1 VHRTKSFKLADLPEN
16 LIRFQSV
23 PQNASFQDLGCCC
36 LSLPDYLIRNRN
48 GPPIFVTIAFG
59 DDGIEITDQ
68 AGEFQRIAFQ
78 WLKILE
84 DRGGSLVIG
93 RKWLPGFRLHLSG
106 ETARMAREALKPAGW
121 MKRAGRWVLG
131 SPKAAVVILA
141 MPFFVLDSLP
151 GTWIARAVPSPLS
164 KGIESTAINQTA
176 NKACKNAEGD
186 AALRSMISAF
196 ATDAGP
202 ARAIVV
208 NNGGFRVSARPG
220 GEVLIDRAAT
230 TEVDAEVL
238 AALIAHA
245 MAHQHAGDVGIA
257 VGRAE
262 ESNYLSRLTFFRFS
276 RDLVELEYTREE
288 EAAADLN
295 AIAMMQRAGITLKP
309 AAKFFAQM
317 HEARL
322 EERYWAQDYAQEHPG
337 LRNRV
342 ATWTA
347 AAAFQRTS
355 HLALVEQQA
364 DALFNICWERPEN
377 APVKWS
383 EGRTS

>member
-1 VHRTKSFKLADLPEN
+1 M
-16 LIRFQSV
+16 
-23 PQNASFQDLGCCC
+23 
-36 LSLPDYLIRNRN
+36 SLPDYLIRNRN
-48 GPPIFVTIAFG
+48 GPPTFVTIAVG

-68 AGEFQRIAFQ
+68 AGEFQRIAFP

-106 ETARMAREALKPAGW
+106 ETARMARELLRPAGW
-121 MKRAGRWVLG
+121 MKRAGRWIVG
-131 SPKAAVVILA
+131 SPKAAFVVLA

-151 GTWIARAVPSPLS
+151 ATWIANATPTAFTR
-164 KGIESTAINQTA
+164 GIEWTAIDQA
-176 NKACKNAEGD
+176 ASRACGNKEGN
-186 AALRSMISAF
+186 AALEAMVHSLAPN
-196 ATDAGP
+196 AGRI
-202 ARAIVV
+202 RAIVV

-238 AALIAHA
+238 AALVAHA

-276 RDLVELEYTREE
+276 RDLVELEYTRDE
-288 EAAADLN
+288 EAAADLE
-295 AIAMMQRAGITLKP
+295 AIAMMQRAGITLQP

-317 HEARL
+317 NEARL
-322 EERYWAQDYAQEHPG
+322 EERYWAQDYAREHPG

-347 AAAFQRTS
+347 AAASQRTS
-355 HLALVEQQA
+355 HLALAEQRA

-383 EGRTS
+383 DGTTG